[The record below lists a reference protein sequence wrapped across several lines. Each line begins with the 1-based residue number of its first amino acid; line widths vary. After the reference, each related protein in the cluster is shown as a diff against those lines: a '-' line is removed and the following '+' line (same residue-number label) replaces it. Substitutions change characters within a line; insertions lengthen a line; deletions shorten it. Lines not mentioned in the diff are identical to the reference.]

1 MNKNGKKGILDGGN
15 KEKQLR
21 SLIVEFDEKHNLK
34 SKVTYKDIFEFVK
47 KNYEQGEIE
56 FFPGYTWWKT
66 KGKYLVDEYNIVRKK
81 SIRLSEKEELEV
93 VDIVDLVEKHYGDK
107 NTLIK
112 DLLPYNN
119 LVDRL
124 VEKIEFLQSDL
135 TNISRQLNE
144 KSDIIKNLKNENE
157 KLITLLDGFF
167 YMLVGSEK
175 ELQKVINTGKTK
187 CEEINYALTET
198 FGNPIMYIEKISQN
212 VDMSNPKEDRD
223 NIIQLKSENSI
234 NIQKDDY
241 DW

>member
-1 MNKNGKKGILDGGN
+1 MNKNGIKGILDDVN
-15 KEKQLR
+15 KEKELR
-21 SLIVEFDEKHNLK
+21 SLIVRFDEKYNLK

-47 KNYEQGEIE
+47 KTYEQGGIE

-66 KGKYLVDEYNIVRKK
+66 KGKHLVDEYNIVRKK

-112 DLLPYNN
+112 DLLPYSH

-124 VEKIEFLQSDL
+124 VEKIEALQSNL
-135 TNISRQLNE
+135 ANISKQLNK
-144 KSDIIKNLKNENE
+144 KSDIIKDLENENE
-157 KLITLLDGFF
+157 KLSTLLDGFF
-167 YMLVGSEK
+167 YMLLGSEK
-175 ELQKVINTGKTK
+175 ELKKVINTGETK

-198 FGNPIMYIEKISQN
+198 FGNPIMYIEKLSQN
-212 VDMSNPKEDRD
+212 IDISNPKEDRD
-223 NIIQLKSENSI
+223 NIIQLKSKNSV

>member
-1 MNKNGKKGILDGGN
+1 M
-15 KEKQLR
+15 
-21 SLIVEFDEKHNLK
+21 
-34 SKVTYKDIFEFVK
+34 
-47 KNYEQGEIE
+47 
-56 FFPGYTWWKT
+56 
-66 KGKYLVDEYNIVRKK
+66 
-81 SIRLSEKEELEV
+81 EV

-112 DLLPYNN
+112 NLLPYSH

-124 VEKIEFLQSDL
+124 VEKIEVLQSDL
-135 TNISRQLNE
+135 ANISRHLNE
-144 KSDIIKNLKNENE
+144 KSDIIKNLENENE
-157 KLITLLDGFF
+157 KLNTLLDGFF

-175 ELQKVINTGKTK
+175 ELKKVIHTGEIK

-198 FGNPIMYIEKISQN
+198 FGNPIMYIEKFSQN

>member
-1 MNKNGKKGILDGGN
+1 MNKNGIKGILDNVN
-15 KEKQLR
+15 KEKELR
-21 SLIVEFDEKHNLK
+21 SLIVRFDEKYNLK

-47 KNYEQGEIE
+47 KTYEQGGIE

-66 KGKYLVDEYNIVRKK
+66 KGKHLVDEYNIVRKK

-112 DLLPYNN
+112 DLLPYSH

-124 VEKIEFLQSDL
+124 VEKIEALQSNL
-135 TNISRQLNE
+135 ANISKQLNK
-144 KSDIIKNLKNENE
+144 KSDIIKDLENENE
-157 KLITLLDGFF
+157 KLSTLLDGFF
-167 YMLVGSEK
+167 YMLLGSEK
-175 ELQKVINTGKTK
+175 ELKKVINTGETK

-198 FGNPIMYIEKISQN
+198 FGNPIMYIEKLSQN
-212 VDMSNPKEDRD
+212 IDISNPKEDRD
-223 NIIQLKSENSI
+223 NIIQLKSKNSV

>member
-1 MNKNGKKGILDGGN
+1 MNKNGIKGILDDTN
-15 KEKQLR
+15 KEKELR
-21 SLIVEFDEKHNLK
+21 SLIVRFDEKHNLK

-47 KNYEQGEIE
+47 KTYEQGGIE

-66 KGKYLVDEYNIVRKK
+66 KGKHLVDEYNIVRKK

-112 DLLPYNN
+112 DLLPYSH

-124 VEKIEFLQSDL
+124 VEKIEALQSNLAD
-135 TNISRQLNE
+135 ISRRLNK
-144 KSDIIKNLKNENE
+144 KSDIIKDLENENE
-157 KLITLLDGFF
+157 KLSTLLDGFF
-167 YMLVGSEK
+167 YMLLGSEK
-175 ELQKVINTGKTK
+175 ELKKVINTGETK

-198 FGNPIMYIEKISQN
+198 FGNPIMYIEKLSQN

-223 NIIQLKSENSI
+223 NIIQLKSKNSV

>member
-1 MNKNGKKGILDGGN
+1 MNKNGIKGILDDAN
-15 KEKQLR
+15 KEKELR
-21 SLIVEFDEKHNLK
+21 SLIVRFDEKHNLK

-47 KNYEQGEIE
+47 KTYEQGGIE

-66 KGKYLVDEYNIVRKK
+66 KGKHLVDEYNIVRKK

-112 DLLPYNN
+112 GLLPYSH

-124 VEKIEFLQSDL
+124 VEKIEALQSNL
-135 TNISRQLNE
+135 ANISKQLNK
-144 KSDIIKNLKNENE
+144 KSDIIKDLENENE
-157 KLITLLDGFF
+157 KLSTLLDGFF
-167 YMLVGSEK
+167 YMLLGSEK
-175 ELQKVINTGKTK
+175 ELKKVINTGETK

-198 FGNPIMYIEKISQN
+198 FGNPIMYIEKLSQN
-212 VDMSNPKEDRD
+212 IDMSNPKEDRD
-223 NIIQLKSENSI
+223 NIIQLKSKNSV

>member
-1 MNKNGKKGILDGGN
+1 MNKNGKKGILDDDN
-15 KEKQLR
+15 KEKKLR
-21 SLIVEFDEKHNLK
+21 SLIVQFDEKHNLK
-34 SKVTYKDIFEFVK
+34 SKVTHKDIFEFVK
-47 KNYEQGEIE
+47 KTYEQGEIE

-66 KGKYLVDEYNIVRKK
+66 KGKHLVAEYNIVRKK

-107 NTLIK
+107 NALIK

-124 VEKIEFLQSDL
+124 VEKIEVLQSEL
-135 TNISRQLNE
+135 ENISRHLNK
-144 KSDIIKNLKNENE
+144 KSDIIKNLKDENE
-157 KLITLLDGFF
+157 KLNTLLDGFF

-175 ELQKVINTGKTK
+175 ELKKVINTGETQF
-187 CEEINYALTET
+187 EEINYALTET

-212 VDMSNPKEDRD
+212 VDMSNQKEGRD
-223 NIIQLKSENSI
+223 NIIQLKSENSM

>member
-1 MNKNGKKGILDGGN
+1 MNKNGIKGILDDAN
-15 KEKQLR
+15 KEKELR
-21 SLIVEFDEKHNLK
+21 SLIVQFDEKHNLK

-47 KNYEQGEIE
+47 KTYEQGEIE

-66 KGKYLVDEYNIVRKK
+66 KGKHLVDEYNIVRKK

-112 DLLPYNN
+112 NHLPYSH

-124 VEKIEFLQSDL
+124 VEKIEVLQSNLAD
-135 TNISRQLNE
+135 ISRQLNQ
-144 KSDIIKNLKNENE
+144 KNDIIKDLGNENE
-157 KLITLLDGFF
+157 KLNKLLDGFF

-175 ELQKVINTGKTK
+175 ELKKVINTGETK
-187 CEEINYALTET
+187 CEAINYALTET
-198 FGNPIMYIEKISQN
+198 FGNPIMYIEKLSQN

-223 NIIQLKSENSI
+223 NIIQLKSEKSV

>member
-157 KLITLLDGFF
+157 KLNTLLDGFF

>member
-1 MNKNGKKGILDGGN
+1 MNRNGIKGILDDAN
-15 KEKQLR
+15 KEKELR
-21 SLIVEFDEKHNLK
+21 TLIVQFDEKHNLK

-47 KNYEQGEIE
+47 KIYEQGEIE

-66 KGKYLVDEYNIVRKK
+66 KGKHLVDEYNIVRKK
-81 SIRLSEKEELEV
+81 SIRLSEKEQLEV

-157 KLITLLDGFF
+157 KLNTLLDGFF

-223 NIIQLKSENSI
+223 NIIQLKSGNSI